1 MNQSTRSLSHSG
13 RTFVAACAAALVL
26 VGCAGA
32 PQSPDGAADAR
43 ARLAALQ
50 TNKNLATLAPVA
62 LKEAEDAVRLA
73 EEPVGR
79 DTELGAHR
87 VYMAERKI
95 GIAEAKAS
103 TRYAEDQRARLSE
116 ERGDARLAARTRE
129 ADRAR
134 AAAEIARSDASAE
147 RMMAT
152 DAATQAARE
161 AEELQRQIDA
171 LKAEATERGL
181 VLTLGDVLFAFD
193 SADFRAGAAGTL
205 DRLVGFLNQYPDRNV
220 QIEGHTDNIGSADYN
235 YRLSQRR
242 AESVRSYLV
251 NQGIGPARIS
261 ASGLGQDR
269 PVVAND
275 SESGRQQNRRVELII
290 DNPPVVSATTSVQ

>member
-1 MNQSTRSLSHSG
+1 MNTPIRTLNRSG

-26 VGCAGA
+26 AGCAGA
-32 PQSPDGAADAR
+32 PSSPDGAADAR
-43 ARLAALQ
+43 ARLTALQ
-50 TNKNLATLAPVA
+50 SNANLANLAPVA
-62 LKEAEDAVRLA
+62 LAEAEDAVRLA

-87 VYMAERKI
+87 VFMAERKV

-103 TRYAEDQRARLSE
+103 TRYAEDQRTRLSE
-116 ERGDARLAARTRE
+116 ERGEARLQARTLE

-134 AAAEIARSDASAE
+134 AATDLARSDADAE
-147 RMMAT
+147 RMLAA
-152 DAATQAARE
+152 DAAARAAQE
-161 AEELQRQIDA
+161 AEELQRQIEA

-181 VLTLGDVLFAFD
+181 VLTLGDLLFAFD
-193 SADFRAGAAGTL
+193 SADLRAGATGTL
-205 DRLVGFLNQYPDRNV
+205 DRLVGFLNQYPNRNV
-220 QIEGHTDNIGSADYN
+220 KIEGHTDNVGNADYN

-251 NQGIGPARIS
+251 NQGVGFARIS
-261 ASGLGQDR
+261 ASGMGQDQ
-269 PVVAND
+269 PVVGND

-290 DNPPVVSATTSVQ
+290 DNPPATSVSSSVR